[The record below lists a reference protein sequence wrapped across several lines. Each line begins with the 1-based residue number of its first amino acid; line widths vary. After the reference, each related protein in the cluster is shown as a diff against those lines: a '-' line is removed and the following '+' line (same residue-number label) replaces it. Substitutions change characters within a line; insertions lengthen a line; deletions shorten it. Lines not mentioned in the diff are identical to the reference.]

1 MSRTPQEAARY
12 LLSLEMPEDPRQA
25 VNEKYGLNLIP
36 GITNGQ
42 ALIERVK
49 KDAENGVKEA
59 QELIQEIKVHG
70 LE

>member
-1 MSRTPQEAARY
+1 MTRTPQEAARY
-12 LLSLEMPEDPRQA
+12 LLSLEMPEDLRQA
-25 VNEKYGLNLIP
+25 VNEKYGLTLTH